1 MKKITGIVEK
11 SIFDDK
17 KFMIIMIAET
27 ALPWLV
33 AVFGNIA
40 SYYFSTG
47 STYWRLSSSGDE
59 YLRKGY
65 AEMYK
70 RAESMCY
77 IFYKCTMWFGG
88 ALIIC
93 FSVIGLAALVKHL
106 KYRSVRENEVMYSK
120 SRPLILFIWSTLCVL
135 GTCVLMFMTLLFT
148 YAQGV

>member
-59 YLRKGY
+59 YLRK
-65 AEMYK
+65 MYK

-88 ALIIC
+88 ALIIY
-93 FSVIGLAALVKHL
+93 FSVIGLAALAKLFKH
-106 KYRSVRENEVMYSK
+106 SPVVENES
-120 SRPLILFIWSTLCVL
+120 
-135 GTCVLMFMTLLFT
+135 
-148 YAQGV
+148 